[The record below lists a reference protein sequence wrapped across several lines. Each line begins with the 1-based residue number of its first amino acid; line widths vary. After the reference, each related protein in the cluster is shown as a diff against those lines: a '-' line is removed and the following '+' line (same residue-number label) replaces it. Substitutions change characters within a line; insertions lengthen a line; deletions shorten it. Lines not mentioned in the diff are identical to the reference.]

1 LPPLHQM
8 QGQQQKYTSN
18 NSSTSRSNK
27 WKKVQ
32 FVAGHESGKGVTLGG
47 TATVKD
53 DNYLKGD
60 F

>member
-1 LPPLHQM
+1 M

-32 FVAGHESGKGVTLGG
+32 FVAGHESGKRVTLGG

-53 DNYLKGD
+53 GNYLKGD